1 MLRTMK
7 SMENYTI
14 GATDGVIGHVKD
26 FYFDD
31 DAWVV
36 RYLVVQTGD
45 WLSNRKVLISP
56 MAIAE
61 PNWIDKTF
69 PVSLTQAQVK
79 NSPDIDTAAPSRSVR
94 FAARQ
99 IARSAEV
106 ERLLIVAARV
116 GAW

>member
-79 NSPDIDTAAPSRSVR
+79 NSPDIDTARTAYRYV
-94 FAARQ
+94 
-99 IARSAEV
+99 
-106 ERLLIVAARV
+106 
-116 GAW
+116 